1 MLSQNQSETKLN
13 MLKNIFDDYIKQS
26 ISKNEITKVIK
37 CLKNRKSPDCDKI
50 ITEVIKGGGRCMVSM
65 LHKIFNKILSK
76 EVTPIH
82 W

>member
-26 ISKNEITKVIK
+26 ISKDEITKVIK

-50 ITEVIKGGGRCMVSM
+50 ITEVIKGGGRYMVSM

>member
-26 ISKNEITKVIK
+26 ISKDEITKVIK

-50 ITEVIKGGGRCMVSM
+50 ITEVIKGGGGCMVSM

-82 W
+82 

>member
-26 ISKNEITKVIK
+26 ISKDEITKVIK

-50 ITEVIKGGGRCMVSM
+50 ITEVIKGDVWSVCSTRF
-65 LHKIFNKILSK
+65 LTKYYQKR
-76 EVTPIH
+76 
-82 W
+82 